1 MHNNYVGISYVNT
14 IHNDEGYKMS
24 PLENYA
30 YFDSDNKENGKD
42 IFKLRIPKPCEPEI
56 KRVKV
61 EDLDNYPL
69 DSIKVLAI
77 DPCDND
83 TLDAKYTDSTGIAI
97 LLIPSEEK
105 IDKISSE
112 IAPGNTPGNSP
123 GNTPGIL
130 QGILQK
136 ILHQLRITMI
146 SFHRI
151 Y

>member
-1 MHNNYVGISYVNT
+1 MFLNTRANKDTWTGWSTPVNLGKYVNT

-42 IFKLRIPKPCEPEI
+42 IFKLRIPKLTCEPEI

-77 DPCDND
+77 DPCDNEN
-83 TLDAKYTDSTGIAI
+83 TLI
-97 LLIPSEEK
+97 LLVLPFFFLQNDTARFWS
-105 IDKISSE
+105 
-112 IAPGNTPGNSP
+112 GNSP
-123 GNTPGIL
+123 GIL
-130 QGILQK
+130 RYCQE
-136 ILHQLRITMI
+136 ILHQLRITNTL
-146 SFHRI
+146 